1 MRLFSR
7 LSRAA
12 LALLAFISL
21 TLAPAAALAQASAWT
36 VIAGVAYSVTSLGT
50 ANNNNV
56 AVTSQTI
63 TTTALCAPGSLVVLS
78 GSMGNTTKTL
88 SSVTDSASNTYTV
101 LAEMP
106 SNTNFISGF
115 AYSVLGS
122 TLPSGGSITL
132 NWSGTSGAN
141 GVSSVAA
148 CVTDNIPT
156 LPLDASN
163 HTANGNAGT
172 AASTVST
179 GVLAQA
185 HEAIVGFVAANA
197 GSQTFTCGGS
207 FAVGAQYVGSV
218 GQNIAICAQEVR
230 ATTSV
235 SFTPS
240 WTVSGSY
247 TTDAVSFK
255 LQ

>member
-1 MRLFSR
+1 MRFLR
-7 LSRAA
+7 N
-12 LALLAFISL
+12 LAVLISCVTWVLLPTQAFAVPGI
-21 TLAPAAALAQASAWT
+21 WT
-36 VIAGVAYSVTSLGT
+36 VIGSPPYSITSIGT

-56 AVTSQTI
+56 AVTSQAI
-63 TTTALCAPGSLVVLS
+63 TTTAPCAAGSLVVVT
-78 GSMGNTTKTL
+78 GSFGNTTRTL

-106 SNTNFISGF
+106 SNTSFISGF
-115 AYSVLGS
+115 AYAVLSS
-122 TLPSGGSITL
+122 TLPSGGSVTL
-132 NWSGTSGAN
+132 NWSATSGAN

-148 CVTDNIPT
+148 CITGNVPT
-156 LPLDASN
+156 SPLDASN

-172 AASTVST
+172 SASTVST

-185 HEAIVGFVAANA
+185 PEAIIGFVAANA
-197 GSQTFTCGGS
+197 GSQTFTCGGA
-207 FAVGAQYVGSV
+207 FAVGAQYVGSA
-218 GQNIAICAQEVR
+218 GQNIAICAQKVT

-240 WTVSGSY
+240 WTVAGAY
-247 TTDAVSFK
+247 TTDVISFK